1 LSYQTGVLPEA
12 PQAIYR
18 ISRAPPILSPIS
30 LRMPFGLL
38 LIMEKDFIEILPLA
52 VLIGLIPAFI
62 AKNKGKS
69 FLLWWFY
76 GAMLFIV
83 ALVHSLLIKP
93 DIQKVNQESEEMK
106 KCFYCAELIKQK
118 AKVCQYCGR
127 LLHD

>member
-1 LSYQTGVLPEA
+1 ME
-12 PQAIYR
+12 R
-18 ISRAPPILSPIS
+18 D
-30 LRMPFGLL
+30 
-38 LIMEKDFIEILPLA
+38 LIDVFKLA

-62 AKNKGKS
+62 AQKKGKS

-83 ALVHSLLIKP
+83 ALPHSLWIRP
-93 DIQKVNQESEEMK
+93 DNRKVKQEPEELK
-106 KCFYCAELIKQK
+106 KCFYCAELIKRE